1 MVHILE
7 NQRMAFE
14 ITKWNSKRMRSLGT
28 SSFGGF
34 PGGSDSKES
43 ASNAGDPG
51 LIPGS
56 GRSPGEG
63 NGFPLQY
70 SCLENSMDG
79 GAWQAAVH
87 EITKRQIWLWLTF
100 TFHFHLKRTVVY
112 LAVIVC
118 RSVFWKQ
125 KQINVRWVAISN
137 AGEETY
143 KGITE
148 MHNFMS
154 FGVWIPVTKFHDLLT
169 YSQKP
174 SFQSWLWWKP
184 TQNDFP
190 METVVYF
197 LGKRD

>member
-7 NQRMAFE
+7 NQRKAFE

-43 ASNAGDPG
+43 ACNAGDPG

-63 NGFPLQY
+63 NGFPLLPGEFHGWRNLAGC
-70 SCLENSMDG
+70 SPWDHKEADMT
-79 GAWQAAVH
+79 V
-87 EITKRQIWLWLTF
+87 WLTF

-118 RSVFWKQ
+118 RSIFWKQ
-125 KQINVRWVAISN
+125 KQISVRWVAISN

-154 FGVWIPVTKFHDLLT
+154 FGFWIPVTKFHDLLT